1 VGFASSSFSV
11 AGAWAKATVPIENPN
26 RTTKT
31 KTEHITAFLILTI
44 LLPPFL
50 VYKRFFDLIAVW

>member
-1 VGFASSSFSV
+1 V
-11 AGAWAKATVPIENPN
+11 AGVWAKATVPIENPN

-44 LLPPFL
+44 LLPPLFGL
-50 VYKRFFDLIAVW
+50 